1 MADGT
6 VAGSKAR
13 AFARFL
19 REERKALVF
28 FLCSRTRTEE
38 DAQDAAQESFVRL
51 LRYRDTE
58 SPESWKALLYRIAIN
73 VANDQVRWAKR
84 RRVHEH
90 VSLDRVVSLLPAADT
105 AMDERVI
112 QLEELARIGAVID
125 TLPARTREIY
135 LLSRVEGMK
144 NGEIARH
151 CAISIKTVEKHM
163 TRALARVRKAVGNG
177 DQEALYKHEEGIDNF
192 W

>member
-1 MADGT
+1 
-6 VAGSKAR
+6 
-13 AFARFL
+13 
-19 REERKALVF
+19 RKALVL
-28 FLCSRTRTEE
+28 FLSSRTRTEE

-58 SPESWKALLYRIAIN
+58 SPESWRALLYRIAIN
-73 VANDQVRWAKR
+73 VANDQVRWATR
-84 RRVHEH
+84 RRVNEH

-112 QLEELARIGAVID
+112 QLEELARIGAVIN
-125 TLPARTREIY
+125 TLPTRTREIY

-144 NGEIARH
+144 NAEIARH

-163 TRALARVRKAVGNG
+163 TRALARVRKAV
-177 DQEALYKHEEGIDNF
+177 
-192 W
+192 